1 MNKNNNLEL
10 SLNKLF
16 ATSGYKMI
24 DVSSKDVTH
33 RKALA
38 MGEIILGSQT
48 IEMIKAK
55 KMPKGDPLSIA
66 EVSGINGVKKTK
78 EHEIL
83 SIAQVNEGDFV
94 KLFSS
99 IWSHQNVEINL
110 SCPNIS
116 KVGNWSEAGKFLKGP
131 RDWCIA
137 KVSPLITIEE
147 IGYLID
153 DIGFT
158 QIHFSN
164 TLPLSKFDRFSEIF
178 GNRSSKSHLILVL
191 NSFAVLKQTLL
202 RASSFITFHNRS
214 IEFKFGL

>member
-66 EVSGINGVKKTK
+66 EVSGINGVKKTS
-78 EHEIL
+78 ELIPLCHPLPLDHISLHTEIDEKKYSIIVYCLVSANSKTGVEMEAL
-83 SIAQVNEGDFV
+83 SGVGSALLAIYDLS
-94 KLFSS
+94 K
-99 IWSHQNVEINL
+99 IVEPNL
-110 SCPNIS
+110 RI
-116 KVGNWSEAGKFLKGP
+116 
-131 RDWCIA
+131 
-137 KVSPLITIEE
+137 
-147 IGYLID
+147 
-153 DIGFT
+153 
-158 QIHFSN
+158 SN
-164 TLPLSKFDRFSEIF
+164 TQLLV
-178 GNRSSKSHLILVL
+178 KSGGKKGLWINPDGVPDKIKNIL
-191 NSFAVLKQTLL
+191 K
-202 RASSFITFHNRS
+202 I
-214 IEFKFGL
+214 